1 MSGKEIT
8 LKSLKK
14 LCEEEIIGH
23 KQVTIIVIIASS
35 IFHFRWE
42 QTRPKYYNS
51 QSVNNMFDKEEV
63 FPPLYPFQTDE
74 CYLMPRHQTNLEKH
88 P

>member
-51 QSVNNMFDKEEV
+51 QSVNKQILNHLPNHEAISDKCSLVKNLKVFCEKNEE
-63 FPPLYPFQTDE
+63 
-74 CYLMPRHQTNLEKH
+74 
-88 P
+88 